1 MQRPTSNLPQSSHEK
16 IGLESI
22 PNDIQY
28 LVASEIAKSSPTT
41 IFALAQSS
49 RTLRQATLP
58 FIYSNLVLKRTS
70 NKSGAHKAYRALVE
84 SFRNDKDH
92 DIARHVRNLTI
103 KDDLSDDDKCEID
116 LPEDDLLFILDMIAQ
131 SSTLRSLR

>member
-1 MQRPTSNLPQSSHEK
+1 MQRPTSNVPQSSHEK
-16 IGLESI
+16 VGLDSI

-28 LVASEIAKSSPTT
+28 LIASEIAKSSPST

-58 FIYSNLVLKRTS
+58 FIYASLVLKRTS
-70 NKSGAHKAYRALVE
+70 NKSGAHKAYRALIE

-92 DIARHVRNLTI
+92 DIARHVRNLTV
-103 KDDLSDDDKCEID
+103 KDALPDDRAEID
-116 LPEDDLLFILDMIAQ
+116 LPEDDLLFILDMVAQ
-131 SSTLRSLR
+131 SGTLRSLR